1 MRTTPEPIQIRRGDV
16 LWLRCDPAVGVEP
29 RKTRTCVVVSNDV
42 ANRYGQAITVVPTQT
57 YTAERAARSYVV
69 DLRSPRSTVAAARVA
84 NTSMVMTYDRERVVK
99 RAGRITPETQRAI
112 DRALGIHLGL
122 VALA

>member
-1 MRTTPEPIQIRRGDV
+1 M
-16 LWLRCDPAVGVEP
+16 
-29 RKTRTCVVVSNDV
+29 VVSNDV
-42 ANRYGQAITVVPTQT
+42 ANRYGQAITIIPTQT

-69 DLRSPRSTVAAARVA
+69 DLRHPRSTVAAPRVA
-84 NTSMVMTYDRERVVK
+84 NASMVMTYDRDRVVK

-122 VALA
+122 VAPTDT